1 MQFRLTSA
9 SEKTVPQNPHP
20 AHYEYVDAESIITA
34 MSVADSDTR
43 LDTAFHAHYARIA
56 RVIGS
61 VIHDQARAQELAVDV
76 ILKWWRRPG
85 VPGAQ
90 TETWLYRTAVHE
102 ALDEWRRRARQ
113 HRFESLFSMFRE
125 APPTPQHL
133 YSESVRTLRVRV
145 VLSALNRRQSELLL
159 LRSEG
164 LSYQELAVTLNLN
177 PGYVGSLLV
186 RAQADFRKEYTKRYG
201 NQS

>member
-1 MQFRLTSA
+1 MAMKATKAAIRAGSRNMQFRLTSA

-90 TETWLYRTAVHE
+90 TETWLYRTAVRE
-102 ALDEWRRRARQ
+102 ALDEWRRRAPAP
-113 HRFESLFSMFRE
+113 FRE
-125 APPTPQHL
+125 PLLHVSRSAPHSPTSVFRKCPHAEGKSGSLGFEQAAIGTIAPP
-133 YSESVRTLRVRV
+133 E
-145 VLSALNRRQSELLL
+145 
-159 LRSEG
+159 
-164 LSYQELAVTLNLN
+164 
-177 PGYVGSLLV
+177 
-186 RAQADFRKEYTKRYG
+186 
-201 NQS
+201 